1 MLTTLSQSES
11 HTLLR
16 NGRVA
21 RLGCVIDGEPY
32 VVPVNY
38 YIEGDYAYFHSLP
51 GRKLEAL
58 RTHPRACLQIDDI
71 TDEARWRSVLAYG
84 TYEEIE
90 NLNERGRI
98 LNEFFKR
105 FPLLTPVESAMVQDV
120 APPPVVVFRIRI
132 ETVTGVRDG

>member
-1 MLTTLSQSES
+1 MLTTLSQRES
-11 HTLLR
+11 YALLR
-16 NGRVA
+16 NSRVA

-38 YIEGDYAYFHSLP
+38 YLEGDFAYFHSLP

-58 RTHPRACLQIDDI
+58 RTHPRACLQVDEIK
-71 TDEARWRSVLAYG
+71 DEARWRSVLAHG

-90 NLNERGRI
+90 SLNERGRI
-98 LNEFFKR
+98 LNEFFQR

-132 ETVTGVRDG
+132 EKISGIQDG